1 MQKAGDDFKL
11 TIDSQQLLGERVP
24 TNLHVEQQLDDD
36 FRKTTEQVAI
46 QPNYY
51 TAVKH
56 EGAFVLTPVSSIVQ
70 FRPSFDHVST
80 TADA

>member
-24 TNLHVEQQLDDD
+24 TNLHVEQKLDDD

-46 QPNYY
+46 
-51 TAVKH
+51 
-56 EGAFVLTPVSSIVQ
+56 
-70 FRPSFDHVST
+70 
-80 TADA
+80 